1 MGDAT
6 RAPDVAEE
14 CQVFCRY
21 LSDRPPP
28 AEVLSAYQR
37 AHRCGVVEVEAAEL
51 PIDAALL
58 WIARLG
64 PSLTRAADA
73 YAVTFAKS
81 SLLRRKLVLLLAIL
95 ESCGSTSGAVDTVV
109 PGPRVRWAAGI
120 ALNVVVFAAGLC
132 LVAAAVVPLRIW
144 YRFAPSQRF

>member
-1 MGDAT
+1 MVDLA
-6 RAPDVAEE
+6 RPSDVAEE

-28 AEVLSAYQR
+28 AEVLSAYRR
-37 AHRCGVVEVEAAEL
+37 AHQCGVVAVDAAWP

-58 WIARLG
+58 WMARLG

-95 ESCGSTSGAVDTVV
+95 ESCGSTIGAVDTVA
-109 PGPRVRWAAGI
+109 PGPSVRWAAGI
-120 ALNVVVFAAGLC
+120 VLNVVVFAAALGLA
-132 LVAAAVVPLRIW
+132 AAAVVPLWIW
-144 YRFAPSQRF
+144 YRFAPGKRS

>member
-1 MGDAT
+1 MVDT
-6 RAPDVAEE
+6 TNPSDVAEE
-14 CQVFCRY
+14 CRVFCRY

-28 AEVLSAYQR
+28 TEVLSAYRR
-37 AHRCGVVEVEAAEL
+37 AHQCVVVAADAAWP

-58 WIARLG
+58 RIARLG

-95 ESCGSTSGAVDTVV
+95 ESCGSTIGAVDTVV
-109 PGPRVRWAAGI
+109 PGPRVKWAAGI
-120 ALNVVVFAAGLC
+120 VLNVVVFAAALC
-132 LVAAAVVPLRIW
+132 LAAAAVVPLRIW
-144 YRFAPSQRF
+144 YRLALGRRA